1 MYGHSKSSWRKA
13 SDRTKRDP
21 GLLSGSH
28 IGLPDWC
35 ALASA
40 HTRMETAAEKK
51 AIETA
56 KTVKG
61 EQKAKAV

>member
-1 MYGHSKSSWRKA
+1 MG
-13 SDRTKRDP
+13 
-21 GLLSGSH
+21 
-28 IGLPDWC
+28 
-35 ALASA
+35 
-40 HTRMETAAEKK
+40 TAAEKK

>member
-1 MYGHSKSSWRKA
+1 
-13 SDRTKRDP
+13 
-21 GLLSGSH
+21 
-28 IGLPDWC
+28 
-35 ALASA
+35 
-40 HTRMETAAEKK
+40 METAAEKK